1 MNSENTKS
9 ARFMGRCFP
18 LLITAGCILPHL
30 ITWPLVVRH
39 CFAYKFIMSQ
49 YITTLDDIYNLNF
62 SFEQFD
68 QIKELYSSQTYI
80 PIHCDKNGGCFA
92 SGPMHY
98 YTLEQIDLREDQ
110 VQKLKDIGDKR
121 ILMVNAIAISIAL
134 SLILITAI
142 ALTCCFIKYSEDN
155 TIKVETLKDYFE
167 NFGKYVTCR
176 I

>member
-1 MNSENTKS
+1 
-9 ARFMGRCFP
+9 
-18 LLITAGCILPHL
+18 
-30 ITWPLVVRH
+30 
-39 CFAYKFIMSQ
+39 
-49 YITTLDDIYNLNF
+49 
-62 SFEQFD
+62 
-68 QIKELYSSQTYI
+68 
-80 PIHCDKNGGCFA
+80 
-92 SGPMHY
+92 MHY